1 MSLRDLLAAPCGR
14 GTYFNSTT
22 ETCMYCPVGKYQSL
36 EGHSSCDDCPADQ
49 TTETFGS
56 TSMDECFRESL
67 SRLLLL
73 IIFLKLMFVE

>member
-1 MSLRDLLAAPCGR
+1 
-14 GTYFNSTT
+14 
-22 ETCMYCPVGKYQSL
+22 MYCPVGKYQSL
-36 EGHSSCDDCPADQ
+36 EGQSTCDDCPADQ

-73 IIFLKLMFVE
+73 IIFTKS

>member
-1 MSLRDLLAAPCGR
+1 
-14 GTYFNSTT
+14 
-22 ETCMYCPVGKYQSL
+22 MYCPVGKYQSL
-36 EGHSSCDDCPADQ
+36 EGQSTCDDCPADQ